1 MQHQAVSSPPSS
13 REPVRAVSRDRLY
26 YSSLLCATSVMI
38 FLGCVWL
45 AYREAA
51 PSISVWAAGSTL
63 FSVLIALVTRPR
75 HVQRRWLPV
84 IGAVLVLAVYAT
96 LFYSFLVI
104 RGPGLTLFL
113 VMVVLAAGVMQSSAG
128 WLAFT
133 LVVMVGSWLVAG
145 VMMFGASFVPIA
157 TGLLFSGFV
166 AQFLH
171 MFVVRHLTHLKHLR
185 QRDRLHGEELSAAL
199 AAARHELSERQ
210 RAEAERDRL
219 REQLLHSQ
227 KLEAIGT
234 LAGGVAHDMNNLLAA
249 ILGMAEFARDDPSTA
264 REAIEQIIE
273 AAQRGAEV
281 VRNLLGFSRRGQYRK
296 ARIELAPV
304 VASIMALLSRALPKG
319 VELVSTSTAVHPVEG
334 DVTQLG
340 QALLNL
346 CINASDAM
354 KGRGVL
360 RIQVDEVLL
369 VGDDARSFDVM
380 EGRYITLRVSDTGC
394 GMDAATRS
402 RMFEPFFTTKPPGR
416 GTGLGLAMVYGT
428 ITNHG
433 GIIAVDS
440 EPGRGTVITIYLP
453 VLEGPDR
460 AGHVAEPIAVMPS
473 AARSPA
479 EIATAPAATAP
490 GSPPDSRS
498 VADATTGERARSCAV
513 LIVDDEPM
521 IRRMSRRSL
530 ERAGY
535 RVLTAGDGA
544 EGLVVFQEHAADIGV
559 VVLDMAMPTMG
570 GAECFHRL
578 RAVDPAARVL
588 LASGYAL
595 EEEARECLAAGA
607 LGFLEKPFTTARLI
621 EAIASV
627 RADRHVEAHLALPAM

>member
-1 MQHQAVSSPPSS
+1 MQHQAVSSTPAS

-51 PSISVWAAGSTL
+51 ASISVWAVGSTV
-63 FSVLIALVTRPR
+63 FSALIALVTRRRRVP
-75 HVQRRWLPV
+75 RRWLPV
-84 IGAVLVLAVYAT
+84 CGTALALAVYAT
-96 LFYSFLVI
+96 LYYSFLVI

-113 VMVVLAAGVMQSSAG
+113 VMVVLAAGVMHSSAG

-133 LVVMVGSWLVAG
+133 LVVTVGSWLVTG
-145 VMMFGASFVPIA
+145 VMMFGASFVPVA

-166 AQFLH
+166 AQYLH
-171 MFVVRHLTHLKHLR
+171 MFVVRHLAHLKLLR
-185 QRDRLHGEELSAAL
+185 QRDRMHGEELSAAL
-199 AAARHELSERQ
+199 AAAQRELTERQ
-210 RAEAERDRL
+210 RAETERERL

-249 ILGMAEFARDDPSTA
+249 ILGVAELARNEPSTA
-264 REAIEQIIE
+264 REGIEQIIE
-273 AAQRGAEV
+273 AAQRGSEV

-296 ARIELAPV
+296 ALIELAPV
-304 VASIMALLSRALPKG
+304 VATITALLSRTLPKE
-319 VELVSTSTAVHPVEG
+319 VELISASTAVHAVEG
-334 DVTQLG
+334 DVAQLG

-360 RIQVDEVLL
+360 RIEVDEVLL
-369 VGDDARSFDVM
+369 VGDDARSRDAV
-380 EGRYITLRVSDTGC
+380 EGRYVTLRVSDTGC

-433 GIIAVDS
+433 GTIAVDS
-440 EPGRGTVITIYLP
+440 ELGHGTAITIYLP
-453 VLEGPDR
+453 ARER
-460 AGHVAEPIAVMPS
+460 AEQAGH
-473 AARSPA
+473 AAQ
-479 EIATAPAATAP
+479 APAAASPPEQIAAARAATP
-490 GSPPDSRS
+490 GSSPGPRS
-498 VADATTGERARSCAV
+498 APDATTSDRNARSGAV
-513 LIVDDEPM
+513 LVVDDEPM
-521 IRRMSRRSL
+521 IRRMSQRSL

-535 RVLTAGDGA
+535 RVLTASDGA
-544 EGLVVFQEHAADIGV
+544 EGLVVFREHAADIEV

-570 GAECFHRL
+570 GAECFRHL

-607 LGFLEKPFTTARLI
+607 LGILEKPFTTARLI
-621 EAIASV
+621 EAVASA
-627 RADRHVEAHLALPAM
+627 RADRRVEEHLALPAM